1 MPAVSEPGSVVEAFI
16 QAIEQRDFERARGYL
31 SRDRFRYV
39 GPTRTFERSEDF
51 MANLALLEPIL
62 EKVVRRR
69 LFVDG
74 EEVCLIATYVTSL
87 EELRNIRT
95 AQWMRV
101 EGGVIT
107 SIEMFFDA
115 HAYTKMFEV

>member
-1 MPAVSEPGSVVEAFI
+1 MSGALDPRSVVEAFI

-39 GPTRTFERSEDF
+39 GPTRTFENREDF
-51 MANLALLEPIL
+51 IANLALLEPIL

-69 LFVDG
+69 FFTDG

-87 EELRNIRT
+87 EELRNVRT
-95 AQWMRV
+95 AQWMKV

-107 SIEMFFDA
+107 SIELFFDA